1 MNQFHPIKFEVNE
14 GETERQTNSHKRKR
28 TKYRSSHKRDVLK
41 SFAILQNFKKASFFI
56 ECLPWLL
63 LTVDHMN
70 AILKNEDESLFNKM
84 I

>member
-1 MNQFHPIKFEVNE
+1 MKEKQND
-14 GETERQTNSHKRKR
+14 KR
-28 TKYRSSHKRDVLK
+28 TVIKEKERSIEADTKEMFLKVLQFCK
-41 SFAILQNFKKASFFI
+41 ILKKHLFFI

-70 AILKNEDESLFNKM
+70 AILKNEGESLFNKM